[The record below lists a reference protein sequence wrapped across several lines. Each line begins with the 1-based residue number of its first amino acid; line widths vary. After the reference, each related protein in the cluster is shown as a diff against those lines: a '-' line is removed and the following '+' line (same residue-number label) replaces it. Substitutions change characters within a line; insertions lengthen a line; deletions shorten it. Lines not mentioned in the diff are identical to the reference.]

1 MAQSPQQK
9 DQKSNKYMFTADYV
23 KTEDIDEIL
32 LIDKESFLDNWSKS
46 ELEDIASNINKS
58 DIALVCKKQDDP
70 ASAQIKIIGFG
81 IVRILSKNGN
91 KKISDNEKDES
102 AEAEILRICIKK
114 DERSLGA
121 GSFLFEKMMKEIYDR
136 YVEKVFLEVRPSNT
150 PAITIYKKHGF
161 SETSIRKNYYQNP
174 NESALIMTNITKR

>member
-1 MAQSPQQK
+1 
-9 DQKSNKYMFTADYV
+9 MFATEYL

-32 LIDKESFLDNWSKS
+32 LIDKESFLDNWSKN
-46 ELEDIASNINKS
+46 ELEDIASGINKS

-70 ASAQIKIIGFG
+70 ASAQEEIIGFG

-91 KKISDNEKDES
+91 KKIDENQKDEQ

-121 GSFLFEKMMKEIYDR
+121 GSFLFEKMMKEIYGR

-150 PAITIYKKHGF
+150 PAITIYKKQGF
-161 SETSIRKNYYQNP
+161 SETSTRKNYYQNP
-174 NESALIMTNITKR
+174 SESALIMTNFTNK